1 MKKYIILIISIGAL
15 WSSCTE
21 DFDSINKN
29 PNGSTSVEPEFL
41 LTNVLTN
48 VAQASTYDQ
57 GFRLSNFIC
66 QYSSDI
72 EFERIDRYEMGSN
85 AGHWNLLYR
94 NLTDIKSMQSVP
106 STNEAYK
113 AVGDVMKSYIF
124 AQLTDMWGDIPYSEA
139 LKAKEGISAPKYD
152 TQEEIYTGPNGIL
165 AKLENAAKILSTTKE
180 KISGDVMYSGNLLKW
195 EKFSNSLQVRYRV
208 QVSKKLKDFVKL
220 QELVNGGKIITTNAD
235 NAIIPYLAAAPNQ
248 FPLSQAALGIYNGH
262 RMSSTIG
269 NVLTG
274 WSDPRIAVLFKP
286 TTKSIASGSPLYKGL
301 QNGLTRESIASRG
314 VDLNDISLFGSIWR
328 DIPNGVDA
336 QYIQASEVLFALAE
350 AAENKWI
357 TGNAKDYYES
367 AVKAHFAYL
376 KVSLPSDYLTK
387 SATALNGTDNL
398 KKIMTQKWV
407 ALISNGHEAWF
418 NIRRT
423 SIPALIPGPDNM
435 NDGRFPSR
443 YLYPEGEQATNAENY
458 KTAAQRLGGDN
469 INSKVWWEK

>member
-1 MKKYIILIISIGAL
+1 MKKYIILIITMGAL
-15 WSSCTE
+15 WSSCTR
-21 DFDSINKN
+21 DFEAINQN

-41 LTNVLTN
+41 LTNVLTS

-85 AGHWNLLYR
+85 SGHWNLLYR
-94 NLTDIKSMQSVP
+94 NLTNINSMQSVP
-106 STNEAYK
+106 TTNEAYK

-152 TQEEIYTGPNGIL
+152 TQELIYNGPNGIL
-165 AKLENAAKILSTTKE
+165 ATLENAAKTLSTTKD
-180 KISGDVMYSGNLLKW
+180 KVSGDVMYNGNLLKW
-195 EKFSNSLQVRYRV
+195 EKFANSLQVRYAV
-208 QVSKKLKDFVKL
+208 QLSKRNKDFAKL
-220 QELVNGGKIITTNAD
+220 QALVNGGKIILTNAD

-269 NVLTG
+269 SVLTG
-274 WSDPRIAVLFKP
+274 WGDPRIAVLFKP
-286 TTKSIASGSPLYKGL
+286 TTKSIASGNPQYKGL

-367 AVKAHFAYL
+367 AIKAHFAYL
-376 KVSLPSDYLTK
+376 KVNLPSDYLTK
-387 SATALNGTDNL
+387 STIVLNGTDNL

-423 SIPALIPGPDNM
+423 GIPALIPGPDNM

-458 KTAAQRLGGDN
+458 KIAAQRLGGDN
-469 INSKVWWEK
+469 INTKVWWEK

>member
-1 MKKYIILIISIGAL
+1 MKKYIILIIAMGGL
-15 WSSCTE
+15 WSSCTKDFE
-21 DFDSINKN
+21 DINRN
-29 PNGSTSVEPEFL
+29 PNGSTTVEPEFL

-48 VAQASTYDQ
+48 VSQASTYDQ

-85 AGHWNLLYR
+85 SGHWNLLYR
-94 NLTDIKSMQSVP
+94 NLSDINSMQSVP

-124 AQLTDMWGDIPYSEA
+124 AQLTDMWGDVPYSEA
-139 LKAKEGISAPKYD
+139 LKAKEGVSTPKYD

-165 AKLENAAKILSTTKE
+165 NTLENAAKILSTTKE
-180 KISGDVMYSGNLLKW
+180 KIAGDVMYSGNLLKW
-195 EKFSNSLQVRYRV
+195 EKFANSLQIRYRV
-208 QVSKKLKDFVKL
+208 QLSKKVKDFAKL
-220 QELVNGGKIITTNAD
+220 QALVNTGKIITNNTD
-235 NAIIPYLAAAPNQ
+235 NAVLPYLTAAPNQ
-248 FPLSQAALGIYNGH
+248 FPLSQSALGIYNGH
-262 RMSSTIG
+262 RMSATIG
-269 NVLTG
+269 NVLNNWG
-274 WSDPRIAVLFKP
+274 DPRIAVLFKP
-286 TTKSIASGSPLYKGL
+286 TSKSVVAGVPAYKGL

-314 VDLNDISLFGSIWR
+314 IDLNDVSLFGSIWR
-328 DIPNGVDA
+328 DVPNGVDA
-336 QYIQASEVLFALAE
+336 QYIQASEVLFAMAE

-367 AVKAHFAYL
+367 AIKAHFNYL
-376 KVSLPSDYLTK
+376 KVNLPTDYLSK
-387 SATALNGTDNL
+387 PSIALNGTDNL
-398 KKIMTQKWV
+398 KKILTQKWV
-407 ALISNGHEAWF
+407 SLISNGHEAWF

-423 SIPALIPGPDNM
+423 GIPALVPGPDNM

-458 KTAAQRLGGDN
+458 KAASQRLGGDN